1 MTASDEKRD
10 RSADALAAMADGQEI
25 GPKTD
30 QKPETSESAIPS
42 QDVLDADKA
51 DTPGQGAKALSA
63 AGTAAPESADGV
75 ARKARAASL
84 QRRTQH
90 VHAEQFKRM
99 MIPLLLVTGIM
110 LLVLGIAVAT
120 IISGSKPLAHG
131 EKVGFLENPSVQKA
145 LVVLAFPL
153 AAILLAGAWLFRE
166 DLKRGER
173 ADQEAAEKKDAEG

>member
-10 RSADALAAMADGQEI
+10 RSADALAAMAEGQEI

-30 QKPETSESAIPS
+30 QEPETSKEIPW
-42 QDVLDADKA
+42 QDVLDAEKA
-51 DTPGQGAKALSA
+51 DTPGQGSKALSA
-63 AGTAAPESADGV
+63 AGTAAPESADAV
-75 ARKARAASL
+75 VRKARAASL

-120 IISGSKPLAHG
+120 MISGSKPLAHG
-131 EKVGFLENPSVQKA
+131 EKVGFLENPSVQKT
-145 LVVLAFPL
+145 LVVVAFPL

-166 DLKRGER
+166 DIKRGER
-173 ADQEAAEKKDAEG
+173 AAQEAAEKKDAEG